1 MFNSNTQQ
9 IIDAESLDYIPEKR
23 RAKAES
29 YTMPDSYYDE
39 FDKEDGVIPE
49 GKSVGD
55 LKKAAHTR
63 YRVVWSPE
71 EEQEALEARLAALES
86 S

>member
-39 FDKEDGVIPE
+39 FDILNGDNVVEDI
-49 GKSVGD
+49 KCCDIISNY
-55 LKKAAHTR
+55 LRKKINFSIAVT
-63 YRVVWSPE
+63 
-71 EEQEALEARLAALES
+71 LINRLNRLYKI
-86 S
+86 